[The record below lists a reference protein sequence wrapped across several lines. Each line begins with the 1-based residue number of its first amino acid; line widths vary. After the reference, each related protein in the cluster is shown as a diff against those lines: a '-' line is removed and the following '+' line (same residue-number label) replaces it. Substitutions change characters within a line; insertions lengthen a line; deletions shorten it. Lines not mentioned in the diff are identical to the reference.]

1 MVFNYCKWVELLSII
16 VNYLIKQWIDL
27 WSNQCQVGVS
37 LNKLLKVHSLV
48 GQFLSLDT
56 PMGECQARFY
66 INDTEVTDEC
76 SKSYTN
82 I

>member
-1 MVFNYCKWVELLSII
+1 MRGIIKYSTTCPNFPQVKCK
-16 VNYLIKQWIDL
+16 
-27 WSNQCQVGVS
+27 
-37 LNKLLKVHSLV
+37 
-48 GQFLSLDT
+48 LDIY
-56 PMGECQARFY
+56 GRCQARFY